1 MRTEEEAVNAVQKV
15 EGLSRIVC
23 RQIFEQ
29 RFSADRMARE
39 YAAVYSYLCEPESTS
54 RMIS

>member
-1 MRTEEEAVNAVQKV
+1 VKALRKV
-15 EGLSRIVC
+15 EGLNRMVC
-23 RQIFEQ
+23 RRVFEE

-39 YAAVYSYLCEPESTS
+39 YLAVYSYLCEPESTS